1 MTKNLEQQIRQ
12 RSKFQFTDILGK
24 GRIRNLMYEYDCLR
38 DRKNAEIL
46 RLKQI
51 TLSQSAAVTEMVMRV
66 SELEK
71 ENKLLRGYTV
81 ESDRAKK
88 NMLDK
93 YLQSE
98 SKLSKVS
105 EDFGTLS
112 EKYEQL
118 KQDHEELLAQFRK
131 HCPDLPV
138 TEVM

>member
-105 EDFGTLS
+105 EDFDTLS

-118 KQDHEELLAQFRK
+118 KRDHDELLVQFRK